1 MFDMIPHFGPETLWV
16 FLAGMILPTL
26 LMLGMAPLAR
36 RRLRKGLDHDAV
48 FWRTIA
54 ETALDGADVSPR
66 DLDARAA
73 CVLLRRGETLIA
85 VRDGVTRFE
94 VGPTGAFRRESVT
107 TSTPPIGGVQG
118 SAERGAETRKTGW
131 RAVDRG
137 RLVVTDRGVTFEGAA
152 QSETIPWAAIADVK
166 VAIDGHKA
174 CQVMRRDGLHQLFQA
189 ERADPEFGAVL
200 YLAARRHL
208 MDDEPLAAI

>member
-16 FLAGMILPTL
+16 FLAGLILPTL

-54 ETALDGADVSPR
+54 ETALEGADVSPR

-94 VGPTGAFRRESVT
+94 VGPTGAFRREGVT
-107 TSTPPIGGVQG
+107 TSTPPISGVQA
-118 SAERGAETRKTGW
+118 SAEVGVETRETGW

-137 RLVVTDRGVTFEGAA
+137 RLIVTDRGVTFEGAA
-152 QSETIPWAAIADVK
+152 RSETIPWAAAADVVIIEGLK
-166 VAIDGHKA
+166 DYLVK
-174 CQVMRRDGLHQLFQA
+174 RRDGPHQLFRA